1 MLSASFLNAS
11 HLGSSEKH
19 KKMKASVETDSEGNH
34 VKKTLKV
41 SVETDAEGNLVPE
54 VEDGARTRRI
64 DPPCQNISIRYGSI
78 RYNVKMEPDRKMRR
92 VMKKLAKM
100 VGKQV
105 EELVLKKENSGKV
118 VTGEETMKEFV
129 GEVLVVQ

>member
-41 SVETDAEGNLVPE
+41 SVEKDAEGNLVP
-54 VEDGARTRRI
+54 
-64 DPPCQNISIRYGSI
+64 
-78 RYNVKMEPDRKMRR
+78 
-92 VMKKLAKM
+92 
-100 VGKQV
+100 
-105 EELVLKKENSGKV
+105 
-118 VTGEETMKEFV
+118 
-129 GEVLVVQ
+129 